1 MWIKVVGYRKR
12 REHHFSKVSPVAKYQ
27 HQTDKPLSHMF
38 KNLHKDFSNGEVAYH
53 ELTLQQQQQQL
64 KSLENIF

>member
-1 MWIKVVGYRKR
+1 
-12 REHHFSKVSPVAKYQ
+12 
-27 HQTDKPLSHMF
+27 MF

-53 ELTLQQQQQQL
+53 ELTLQQQQQL

>member
-1 MWIKVVGYRKR
+1 M
-12 REHHFSKVSPVAKYQ
+12 S
-27 HQTDKPLSHMF
+27 